1 MVWLAFVGLGL
12 KLKHLTLE
20 ALEVLKDSDIV
31 FLDSYT
37 SVGEDITAESL
48 SSLLGKPIKQITR
61 REIEEENGK
70 IIFNALNKG
79 LNVSLAVIGDPFI
92 ATTHIVLLLEAVKRG
107 IEVRVVHGISI
118 YSVAISCSGLMAYK
132 FGKIATVVYPKDNI
146 MFEYPYNVIKE
157 NKERKLHTL
166 LLLDLDAEKG
176 VFMTANDALKILLS
190 IEAKRKEKVIEDSEK
205 VLVIARASSK
215 NQKCVYGPIG
225 KLITMNFSKPPH
237 VIIIPGKLHFIE
249 EEALRRFSI
258 E

>member
-20 ALEVLKDSDIV
+20 ALEVLKDSDVV

-37 SVGEDITAESL
+37 SVGEDITVKSL
-48 SSLLGKPIKQITR
+48 GSLLGKPIRQIAR
-61 REIEEENGK
+61 YEIEEENGK
-70 IIFNALNKG
+70 IIFDALNKG
-79 LNVSLAVIGDPFI
+79 LNVSFAVIGDPFI

-107 IEVRVVHGISI
+107 IEIRIVHGISI

-132 FGKIATVVYPKDNI
+132 FGKTATVVYPKDNI
-146 MFEYPYNVIKE
+146 TFEYPYNVIKE
-157 NKERKLHTL
+157 NKERELHTL

-176 VFMTANDALKILLS
+176 VFMSANDALKILLS
-190 IEAKRKEKVIEDSEK
+190 IEAKRRENVIKDNEK

-215 NQKCVYGPIG
+215 NQKCVYGPVR
-225 KLITMNFSKPPH
+225 KLVTMDFSKPPH